1 MEHLWSQFTTYHL
14 TENMRLIG
22 RGEEERQFADYL
34 LRIGNGTEPAV
45 EEPSSDK
52 STAETKIAI
61 PSKFLSKATTREDFI
76 KEIFPS
82 LSSIVT
88 QGLES
93 DDNSWHDW
101 LCERA
106 IICPTNADVNKI
118 NKAVIQEFPG
128 ELQTYKSHDKCLN
141 RDQVDNQYIKLFIYL
156 INSNMCLMNT
166 FQLHAFPVDYLN
178 TIDVNSMPPHLLQLK
193 KGMPIML
200 IRNLDSTRGHVNGTR
215 YIIRELTKRL
225 IYAEIA
231 VGPYKGKLVLFFP

>member
-34 LRIGNGTEPAV
+34 LRIGNGTEQAV

-141 RDQVDNQYIKLFIYL
+141 RDQVDNQCNRLFIC
-156 INSNMCLMNT
+156 S
-166 FQLHAFPVDYLN
+166 
-178 TIDVNSMPPHLLQLK
+178 
-193 KGMPIML
+193 
-200 IRNLDSTRGHVNGTR
+200 
-215 YIIRELTKRL
+215 
-225 IYAEIA
+225 
-231 VGPYKGKLVLFFP
+231 

>member
-1 MEHLWSQFTTYHL
+1 MIISNLDLVNIVNLLSFPGRKMEHLWSQFTTYHL

-22 RGEEERQFADYL
+22 RGEEECQFADYL
-34 LRIGNGTEPAV
+34 LRIGNGTEPGV
-45 EEPSSDK
+45 EESSDK

-61 PSKFLSKATTREDFI
+61 PSKFLSKATNREDFI

-93 DDNSWHDW
+93 EDNSWHDW

-118 NKAVIQEFPG
+118 NRAVIQEFPG

-141 RDQVDNQYIKLFIYL
+141 REQVDNQWVRLFYSLNCNVYL
-156 INSNMCLMNT
+156 VNT
-166 FQLHAFPVDYLN
+166 FY
-178 TIDVNSMPPHLLQLK
+178 SYMPFLW
-193 KGMPIML
+193 
-200 IRNLDSTRGHVNGTR
+200 TT
-215 YIIRELTKRL
+215 
-225 IYAEIA
+225 
-231 VGPYKGKLVLFFP
+231 

>member
-1 MEHLWSQFTTYHL
+1 MIISNLDLVTIINLLSFPGRKMEHLWSQFTTYHL

-22 RGEEERQFADYL
+22 RGEEECQFADYL
-34 LRIGNGTEPAV
+34 LRIGNGTEPGV
-45 EEPSSDK
+45 EESSDK

-61 PSKFLSKATTREDFI
+61 PSKFLSKATNREEFI

-93 DDNSWHDW
+93 EDNSWHDW

-141 RDQVDNQYIKLFIYL
+141 RDQVDNQCIYFLF
-156 INSNMCLMNT
+156 T
-166 FQLHAFPVDYLN
+166 
-178 TIDVNSMPPHLLQLK
+178 
-193 KGMPIML
+193 
-200 IRNLDSTRGHVNGTR
+200 
-215 YIIRELTKRL
+215 
-225 IYAEIA
+225 
-231 VGPYKGKLVLFFP
+231 

>member
-1 MEHLWSQFTTYHL
+1 MGRSQVQRSHLISQQPRQ
-14 TENMRLIG
+14 RLL
-22 RGEEERQFADYL
+22 FPP
-34 LRIGNGTEPAV
+34 N
-45 EEPSSDK
+45 SSQK
-52 STAETKIAI
+52 PKN
-61 PSKFLSKATTREDFI
+61 REDFI

-93 DDNSWHDW
+93 EDNSWHDW

-141 RDQVDNQYIKLFIYL
+141 RDQVDNQYIRLFIYL
-156 INSNMCLMNT
+156 INCNTCLMNT

-178 TIDVNSMPPHLLQLK
+178 TVDVNSMPPHLLQLK
-193 KGMPIML
+193 KGVPIML

-215 YIIRELTKRL
+215 YIIRELRKRV
-225 IYAEIA
+225 IFAEIA
-231 VGPYKGKLVLFFP
+231 VGPYKGK